1 MPKEIEGEVYY
12 TTNEV
17 ETLFNLDPVTV
28 MDLIME
34 KKVTAK
40 KMDDEWLISAAS
52 IKEYFNMEERQT

>member
-17 ETLFNLDPVTV
+17 EVLFNLDPVTV

-40 KMDDEWLISAAS
+40 KMNDEWLISAAS